1 MVLEDAPVTLPA
13 VFLPLGVVAGA
24 VATLGMDAVMTRLP
38 EGATPP
44 RVAASVLTSTA
55 VEDAPERLATF
66 VHYFA
71 GAGTGALYVWLLLV
85 AETVVGVSP
94 LVTVAVSAGFLYVS
108 MVAFFTFVPLPLSDG
123 LSRERR
129 RRTTRD
135 WAVCATVYVAVVVPA
150 VSVLSAAVS
159 AV

>member
-1 MVLEDAPVTLPA
+1 MLVEDAPVTLLA
-13 VFLPLGVVAGA
+13 VFLPFGVVPGA

-44 RVAASVLTSTA
+44 RVAASVLTATA

-71 GAGTGALYVWLLLV
+71 GAGTGVLYVWLLLAV
-85 AETVVGVSP
+85 ETVVGVSP
-94 LVTVAVSAGFLYVS
+94 LVTVAVSAAFLYAS
-108 MVAFFTFVPLPLSDG
+108 MVAFFAFVPLPASEG
-123 LSRERR
+123 LSVERR
-129 RRTTRD
+129 RRTARD
-135 WAVCATVYVAVVVPA
+135 WAVCAAVYVAVVVPA
-150 VSVLSAAVS
+150 TLVLPAAVS

>member
-1 MVLEDAPVTLPA
+1 MPA
-13 VFLPLGVVAGA
+13 VFLPLGIIAGS
-24 VATLGMDAVMTRLP
+24 VATLGMDAVMARLP

-71 GAGTGALYVWLLLV
+71 GAGTGALYLWLLLV

-94 LVTVAVSAGFLYVS
+94 LVTVAVSAAFLYVS
-108 MVAFFTFVPLPLSDG
+108 MVAFFAFVPLPLSDG
-123 LSRERR
+123 LSEKRR
-129 RRTTRD
+129 RRTVRD
-135 WAVCATVYVAVVVPA
+135 WTVCAAVYVVVVAPA
-150 VSVLSAAVS
+150 TLVLSAAVS